1 MYSKAQLPADARN
14 IRLPL
19 DFDDNRE
26 LVESVDQISVPAV
39 ELRGLV
45 RVLSTKQW
53 REAGAPDGA
62 CHQEAAFVEEFDET
76 RKWKTAQPTQR
87 PLAMAVST
95 LATLG
100 STAAGSR
107 LRRGGAGRSGM

>member
-1 MYSKAQLPADARN
+1 M
-14 IRLPL
+14 
-19 DFDDNRE
+19 
-26 LVESVDQISVPAV
+26 VPAT
-39 ELRGLV
+39 R
-45 RVLSTKQW
+45 K
-53 REAGAPDGA
+53 P
-62 CHQEAAFVEEFDET
+62 AFVEEFDVA

-100 STAAGSR
+100 STVAGSC